1 MTSILKISAV
11 AAALVTALVIAAIG
25 VVAALAF
32 GLHGGAVP
40 NFHLIVDGETVD
52 LARGGHGAGLA
63 AAAIAMMVLCAL
75 VATLLVLAPM
85 LLALGLALMLV
96 MLTVCGLLFGVVMLV
111 PLLPLVAL
119 FAVVWWLRRRR
130 NAAQAATIRT

>member
-1 MTSILKISAV
+1 MKAILKISAV
-11 AAALVTALVIAAIG
+11 AAALVTALVIAAIA
-25 VVAALAF
+25 VTAALAF
-32 GLHGGAVP
+32 GLHGGAEP

-63 AAAIAMMVLCAL
+63 AAAIAVAMLCAIG
-75 VATLLVLAPM
+75 AILLVLAPM

-96 MLTVCGLLFGVVMLV
+96 MLTVCGLLFGVVILM
-111 PLLPLVAL
+111 PLLPLAAL

-130 NAAQAATIRT
+130 NATQAATIRT